1 MKKVFLC
8 IMIAL
13 TGCVMTSCDND
24 DDFLKESD
32 FETNDIRSWDKWGPT
47 LDESGNVMHFKSIK
61 GTIAEDKALSDQ
73 QGKYYIKVDKSKY
86 FPNVPSEAP
95 YLTDEEFRMYPL
107 TIKLTKEDVGKK
119 VKLSGYAGINRGFLN
134 KGPKVCYFVTE
145 EYYDPDQEVI
155 LFNTGK

>member
-119 VKLSGYAGINRGFLN
+119 VKLSGYAGINRGFL

-155 LFNTGK
+155 LFNADK